1 MDKKTQN
8 IVLLCLLSVLA
19 VLGSIMLVY
28 KPQKEEVDALE
39 STNAGL
45 RSRLEELKEKES
57 HKAELEAETEE
68 FKKQF
73 EEELKNYPAD
83 LNQETTVMFMK
94 GTEADTKVINNNFSL
109 PEDSVFYVLGEG
121 AQSSS
126 DISTEGSADT
136 AAASG
141 EYTVITEQLNVSYE
155 GTYENLKKYLQY
167 VADYKFRRN
176 ISQINIAYN
185 QDEKTCSGT
194 VTMNLYAITGG
205 DRDPEQVNVS
215 VKEGVDNIFTGGNGS
230 SKNVASP
237 LSASN
242 GEKIVSDHELMIMLA
257 SADNDSTSG
266 IVVASDE
273 ADESTYVTSSENAR
287 QDLTISVTTE
297 NNKNY
302 VTYQIGDKSYKSEIR
317 SSSLT
322 VYVSSSARVDS
333 DDKNGV
339 NVSVRNSTN
348 LSVYF
353 KVAKDDNSDPRF
365 KLGSTMGNVKVY

>member
-8 IVLLCLLSVLA
+8 IVLLCLLSALV
-19 VLGSIMLVY
+19 VIGSIMLVY
-28 KPQKEEVDALE
+28 KPQKEEVDALK
-39 STNAGL
+39 STNDGL
-45 RSRLEELKEKES
+45 RTRLEELKEKES
-57 HKAELEAETEE
+57 RKAELEAETEE

-109 PEDSVFYVLGEG
+109 PEDSIFYVLGQG
-121 AQSSS
+121 A
-126 DISTEGSADT
+126 STDTGIETGNEAAVSADD
-136 AAASG
+136 
-141 EYTVITEQLNVSYE
+141 YTVITEQLNVSYE

-194 VTMNLYAITGG
+194 VTMNIYAITGG

-237 LSASN
+237 FDADN
-242 GEKIVSDHELMIMLA
+242 GEKIVSDHEIMIMLA
-257 SADNDSTSG
+257 SAANDSTSG

-273 ADESTYVTSSENAR
+273 ADESTYVTSSENSR
-287 QDLTISVTTE
+287 QELVISVTTE

-339 NVSVRNSTN
+339 DVSVRNSTN

>member
-1 MDKKTQN
+1 MN
-8 IVLLCLLSVLA
+8 I
-19 VLGSIMLVY
+19 
-28 KPQKEEVDALE
+28 
-39 STNAGL
+39 
-45 RSRLEELKEKES
+45 
-57 HKAELEAETEE
+57 
-68 FKKQF
+68 
-73 EEELKNYPAD
+73 
-83 LNQETTVMFMK
+83 
-94 GTEADTKVINNNFSL
+94 
-109 PEDSVFYVLGEG
+109 
-121 AQSSS
+121 
-126 DISTEGSADT
+126 
-136 AAASG
+136 
-141 EYTVITEQLNVSYE
+141 
-155 GTYENLKKYLQY
+155 
-167 VADYKFRRN
+167 
-176 ISQINIAYN
+176 
-185 QDEKTCSGT
+185 
-194 VTMNLYAITGG
+194 YAITGG

-237 LSASN
+237 FDADN
-242 GEKIVSDHELMIMLA
+242 GEKIVSDHEIMIMLA